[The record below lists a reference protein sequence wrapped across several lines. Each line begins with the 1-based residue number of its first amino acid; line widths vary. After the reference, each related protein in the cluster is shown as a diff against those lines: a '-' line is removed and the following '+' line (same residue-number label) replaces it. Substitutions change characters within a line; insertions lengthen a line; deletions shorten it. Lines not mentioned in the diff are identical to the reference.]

1 MLLARL
7 FKRSDGMD
15 DSELIREFL
24 ETRDAALFGQLA
36 GRYQHRVFRLAAS
49 ILGPGFEP
57 EAEEIVQEVFLLV
70 YRHLETFRLDSRF
83 GTWLYRIA
91 YNRAIDARR
100 TARLRLPHVDDEAL
114 SDLAA
119 PSKESDPA
127 LQLEDA
133 ERGRAV
139 RACVDELPDLY
150 RAVLYLHY
158 WNEAKIPEIG
168 ELLGIPEGTVKS
180 YLHRARQALHGSLKK
195 RGLAHA

>member
-1 MLLARL
+1 MFLARL
-7 FKRSDGMD
+7 FKRSEGMD

-24 ETRDAALFGQLA
+24 ETRDSALFGRLA
-36 GRYQHRVFRLAAS
+36 GRYQARVFRLAVS

-57 EAEEIVQEVFLLV
+57 EAEEVVQEVFLLV

-100 TARLRLPHVDDEAL
+100 TARLRLPHLDEEAL
-114 SDLAA
+114 SDRAA
-119 PSKESDPA
+119 PQSDPA
-127 LQLEDA
+127 RLFEEA
-133 ERGRAV
+133 EHARTV